1 MIARELVTS
10 HAAHVRIEH
19 AREWLRAHAPAAEVI
34 VVGASAAAAA
44 ELVRTALGDGRAAFG
59 WHHLSFA
66 QLAASLASP
75 ALVNAG
81 LVPLSRLAATAV
93 VAHAVQGVGREGV
106 LGRYA
111 RVADTPGFAR
121 AIARAVEE
129 LRCARVD
136 AATLAARDPDLAA
149 LLDACETSMA
159 ESQLTD
165 WPGVLAAARASV
177 AQGDAHPL
185 LDLPLLLLDPLPQSE
200 LEAALIAALV
210 ERAPELLVTLPAADE
225 LSHAWLDRIE
235 GLAHRPL
242 EEPADRGALARLQQH
257 LFSAGVAPQGPLG
270 DEVQLYSAPG
280 ESRECVEIVRAILQR
295 AREGVPFDRMGVLL
309 RVPEVYRSHL
319 EEACTRAGIPTHY
332 ARGAR
337 RPDPAGR
344 AFLALLCCAA
354 ERLSARRFAEY
365 LSLGEVPDATPE
377 GAPPAA
383 LPSSERTVAS
393 DEELAPRA
401 LGDFLQSTHEPSASE
416 SDRPVANPESRPV
429 AAGQLRAPRRWE
441 QLLVDAAVIGGRE
454 RWARRLDGLRATLEL
469 DLDEARDE
477 DENRAEAIQ
486 RGLDDLASFRDY
498 ALPLIDALAAL
509 PASADW
515 GMWIDSL
522 GALATRSLRE
532 PARVLSVLG
541 ELAPMAD
548 VGPVGIRDVQR
559 VLTPRLQEIALPAP
573 QRRHGRLLIA
583 PIEAAR
589 GLELDIVF
597 IPGLAERLFPPK
609 IAEDPILLDDARD
622 ALGHGLATNTE
633 RIGRERLALALA
645 AGAARRS
652 VVLSYPRVDTEQS
665 RARVPSF
672 YALEALRAAE
682 GVLPDFA
689 ALAARA
695 ESASRARIGWPAPDD
710 PSQAIDEAEHDLA
723 LLERLLQR
731 DEKEA
736 IGTARYLLSANPHL
750 ARALRFRARRWIK
763 RWTPADGLVD
773 PSPAAIEAI
782 QAHWLDRRSYSP
794 TALQNYAAC
803 PYKFLLYAV
812 YKLGPREVPVAID
825 ELNPLERG
833 SLVHDVLFRLFRRFE
848 RVGMLPVRNDNL
860 EHACKLLNEVI
871 DEVAAEYEDKLA
883 PAIARVWEDG
893 IAMIRADLRE
903 WLRRA
908 AIDDSGYVPW
918 RFELAF
924 GLPGSRM
931 RDPQSVTGAVGL
943 DCGIQLRGSIDLVER
958 RADGSLRAT
967 DHKTGKNISKHGQ
980 VVAGGESLQPVLY
993 ALAAEKIFA
1002 RDAEVA
1008 AGRLY
1013 YCTATGGYAEHE
1025 VPLDTTARRAADVLA
1040 EVVGD
1045 ALGKPFLPAAPAK
1058 DRCRW
1063 CDYRVVCGPYE
1074 ETRVARKPQD
1084 RLEPLQRLR
1093 TLP

>member
-1 MIARELVTS
+1 MTARELVTS
-10 HAAHVRIEH
+10 HAAHVRIER
-19 AREWLRAHAPAAEVI
+19 AREWLRAHAPAAEVV
-34 VVGASAAAAA
+34 VVGSSAAAAG
-44 ELVRTALGDGRAAFG
+44 ELVRSALGEARAAFG

-66 QLAASLASP
+66 QLAATLASP
-75 ALVNAG
+75 ALVTAG
-81 LVPLSRLAATAV
+81 LVPVSRLAATAV
-93 VAHAVQGVGREGV
+93 AAHAVQGVGREGR

-121 AIARAVEE
+121 AISRTVEE

-136 AATLAARDPDLAA
+136 AATLAVRDPDLAA
-149 LLDACETSMA
+149 LLTACEDGMA

-165 WPGVLAAARASV
+165 WPGVLVCARESV
-177 AQGDAHPL
+177 ANGDAHPL
-185 LDLPLLLLDPLPQSE
+185 LDLPLLLLDLQPQSE
-200 LEAALIAALV
+200 CEAALISALV
-210 ERAPELLVTLPAADE
+210 ARAPELLVTLPAADE
-225 LSHAWLDRIE
+225 QSRAWLDSIE
-235 GLAHRPL
+235 ALAHIAL
-242 EEPADRGALARLQQH
+242 EEPAERGALARLQQH

-270 DEVQLYSAPG
+270 EEVQLYSAPG

-295 AREGVPFDRMGVLL
+295 ARDGVPFDRMGVLL
-309 RVPEVYRSHL
+309 RVPEAYRSHL
-319 EEACTRAGIPTHY
+319 EEACTRAAIPTHY

-365 LSLGEVPDATPE
+365 LSLGEVPDATPA
-377 GAPPAA
+377 GAPPSAT
-383 LPSSERTVAS
+383 PSSERTVAA
-393 DEELAPRA
+393 DEELVPRA
-401 LGDFLQSTHEPSASE
+401 IADYLGAGSEPVVRAGA
-416 SDRPVANPESRPV
+416 DPALTPVV
-429 AAGQLRAPRRWE
+429 AGQLRAPRRWE
-441 QLLVDAAVIGGRE
+441 QLLVEAAVIGGRE
-454 RWARRLDGLRATLEL
+454 RWARRLEGLRATLEL
-469 DLDEARDE
+469 DLKEASEE
-477 DENRAEAIQ
+477 DENRAEAI
-486 RGLDDLASFRDY
+486 RRALDDLATFRDY

-515 GMWIDSL
+515 GTWIDSL

-548 VGPVGIRDVQR
+548 VGPITIRDVLR
-559 VLTPRLQEIALPAP
+559 VLTPRLQEIAIPAP

-589 GLELDIVF
+589 GIELDVVF
-597 IPGLAERLFPPK
+597 VPGLAERLFPPK
-609 IAEDPILLDDARD
+609 IAEDPILLDDARA
-622 ALGHGLATNTE
+622 ALGHGLATNAE
-633 RIGRERLALALA
+633 RIARERLALALA
-645 AGAARRS
+645 AGTARRS

-710 PSQAIDEAEHDLA
+710 PAQAIDEAEHDLA
-723 LLERLLQR
+723 LLDRLMQR
-731 DEKEA
+731 DANEA

-782 QAHWLDRRSYSP
+782 KAHWLDRRSYSP

-825 ELNPLERG
+825 ELGPLERG
-833 SLVHDVLFRLFRRFE
+833 SLVHDVLFRLFRKLE

-860 EHACKLLNEVI
+860 EHVRTLLNEVI

-893 IAMIRADLRE
+893 IATIRADLRE

-931 RDPQSVTGAVGL
+931 RDPQSVTAAVAL

-958 RADGSLRAT
+958 RADGRLRAT

-980 VVAGGESLQPVLY
+980 VIAGGESLQPVLY
-993 ALAAEKIFA
+993 ALAAEKLFA
-1002 RDAEVA
+1002 REGEVA

-1025 VPLDTTARRAADVLA
+1025 VPLDATARRAADVLS

-1063 CDYRVVCGPYE
+1063 CDYLVVCGPSE
-1074 ETRVARKPQD
+1074 EARVARKPQD